1 MNSIISPLLNIKYP
15 PVRHW
20 LKAGAF
26 LYARTENVNKC

>member
-1 MNSIISPLLNIKYP
+1 MMNSMISPLLNIKYP

-26 LYARTENVNKC
+26 FACQERS